1 MLYCG
6 LEYSVADFENVGS
19 RDTSD
24 KWNSMRGPK
33 VRPITRTI
41 WIVAGV
47 VVILGVVAVVTRPPS
62 VIEQAARPA
71 ARASPPVPVNTEDR
85 ALLTLKQAIVA
96 SGHDCERVLGY
107 MSNGVARTVTCQNG
121 SANVAFSIITRDG
134 STTVQMIE
142 RRR

>member
-1 MLYCG
+1 
-6 LEYSVADFENVGS
+6 
-19 RDTSD
+19 
-24 KWNSMRGPK
+24 
-33 VRPITRTI
+33 VRTV
-41 WIVAGV
+41 WIVAGLL
-47 VVILGVVAVVTRPPS
+47 VILGVAAVVTRPPS
-62 VIEQAARPA
+62 VIEQTARPA